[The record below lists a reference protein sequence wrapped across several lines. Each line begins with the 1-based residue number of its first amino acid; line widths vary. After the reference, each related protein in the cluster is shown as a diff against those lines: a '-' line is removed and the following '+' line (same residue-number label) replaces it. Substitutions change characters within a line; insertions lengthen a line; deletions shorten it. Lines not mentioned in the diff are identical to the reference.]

1 MNMLETR
8 WRAAHCAC
16 LALIALLATSAWS
29 QNTPDTAASSASSAT
44 SAADFGVV
52 VAPQDEPRRK
62 HRRHQHHDR
71 ELVSMGHDVQLAAG
85 QQANTVVAIFGSAS
99 SDGEVERDV
108 VSIMGN
114 TRVTGPIGGN
124 AVAVLGNT
132 YVNSKVDEQVVAV
145 LGDVE
150 LGPLADVEGQVI
162 AVGGKVIRDPA
173 AIVRGGVQDVS
184 WGVTANNF
192 AWLRPW
198 IDQCLLYGRPLAIGP
213 GLTWAWV
220 IALLSLLSYVLTAW
234 LAPRSVERC
243 VTTLEQNPG
252 PSLLAALLGAVLT
265 PVLLFLLVVTVIGL
279 LALPFVGLALLTIG
293 MFGKLVMLAWLGRR
307 ATRASAASAL
317 GHMATV
323 TLIGGVLVTLLYL
336 VPVVGF
342 IVYKLLG
349 FVGFGVVLYAVL
361 LHFKR
366 KRAAIDGNVGGS
378 TLSDDSQAD
387 SRLADGMSPP
397 NHAARAEVNEMN
409 ADTLSILPRATFWVR
424 MGALL
429 LDVLLVGFV
438 LGLIDRHG
446 QMSLLALA
454 IYGAL
459 MWKYKGTTI
468 GGLVFHLQVVRV
480 DGRALDWSTVIVRAL
495 SCFLSLLPAGL
506 GFIWIAIDNE
516 QQAWHDKI
524 AGTVVVRTPKS
535 ESLV

>member
-1 MNMLETR
+1 MKKLDTVL
-8 WRAAHCAC
+8 RASLMAIAMTLGASA
-16 LALIALLATSAWS
+16 LAQTA
-29 QNTPDTAASSASSAT
+29 DTAASSASST

-52 VAPQDEPRRK
+52 VAPPVEERRK
-62 HRRHQHHDR
+62 HRRHEHHDGR

-85 QQANTVVAIFGSAS
+85 QRADTVVAILGSAT
-99 SDGEVERDV
+99 SDGEVDQDV

-114 TRVTGPIGGN
+114 TRVTGPIGGS

-132 YVNSKVDEQVVAV
+132 YVNSRVDDEVVAV
-145 LGDVE
+145 LGDVT
-150 LGPLADVEGQVI
+150 LGPLAEVDGQVV

-173 AIVRGGVQDVS
+173 AVVRGGVQDVS
-184 WGVTANNF
+184 WGFSVGNF
-192 AWLRPW
+192 AWVKPW

-213 GLTWAWV
+213 GLVWAWI
-220 IALLSLLSYVLTAW
+220 IALVSLLSYVLTAW

-243 VTTLEQNPG
+243 VITLEQHAG

-265 PVLLFLLVVTVIGL
+265 PLLLLLLVVTVIGI
-279 LALPFVGLALLTIG
+279 LALPFVGLALLAIS

-307 ATRASAASAL
+307 ITRASSDTVL
-317 GHMATV
+317 GHMATA

-349 FVGFGVVLYAVL
+349 FVGFGVVLYALL

-366 KRAAIDGNVGGS
+366 KRAGS
-378 TLSDDSQAD
+378 TNANMNSAVSGNTPSDPSSTAPSTPQPEVIEAVTAD
-387 SRLADGMSPP
+387 APAL
-397 NHAARAEVNEMN
+397 
-409 ADTLSILPRATFWVR
+409 LLPRATFWVR

-429 LDVLLVGFV
+429 LDVLLIGFV
-438 LGLIDRHG
+438 LGLLDSHG
-446 QMSLLALA
+446 QLLLVGLA

-468 GGLVFHLQVVRV
+468 GGMVFHLQVVRV
-480 DGRALDWSTVIVRAL
+480 DGRQLDWSTVIVRAL

-506 GFIWIAIDNE
+506 GFIWIAIDDHK
-516 QQAWHDKI
+516 QAWHDKI
-524 AGTVVVRTPKS
+524 AGTVIVRTPKS
-535 ESLV
+535 GSLV